1 MDVKGNEIR
10 SKYGNNFEN
19 FKKNFMITEEMLNE
33 FKDFVIS
40 KGIKWDEGQYSQ
52 DLPYIKAI
60 LKAHIARFIWRNE
73 GWYPIMLEV
82 DEQFQKALE
91 LMPQAEKLLAS
102 GK

>member
-1 MDVKGNEIR
+1 V
-10 SKYGNNFEN
+10 
-19 FKKNFMITEEMLNE
+19 
-33 FKDFVIS
+33 VS
-40 KGIKWDEGQYSQ
+40 KGIKWDEEQYQ
-52 DLPYIKAI
+52 KDMAYIKAI

-102 GK
+102 SK